1 MMLNIKHVANWEIN
15 QQRKQRLIAK
25 NNAAENATRIP
36 HEYKEG
42 DQVMLKIGT
51 ESKYEQPY
59 SGPREIKIVHE
70 NGTAQLQ
77 MGAVT
82 DTVNIRRL
90 YPYKDRANL
99 IHGRN
104 AL

>member
-1 MMLNIKHVANWEIN
+1 ML
-15 QQRKQRLIAK
+15 K

-51 ESKYEQPY
+51 ENKYEQPY
-59 SGPREIKIVHE
+59 SGQHEIKKVHE
-70 NGTAQLQ
+70 NENVQLQ

-99 IHGRN
+99 IHGGN
-104 AL
+104 AVCGIQRAK